1 MNATMIAA
9 NNIAKRE
16 YQKEYLEYWNS
27 TKDIT
32 GTGRPVDALISPLAP
47 FPAARR
53 EGYSYYGYST
63 FVNLLDYTSCVFPV
77 TTADKNVDVMDK
89 DFRPLSDE
97 DKEVAAGCENMDRPR
112 ALSSGLIENTDDPEI
127 FDGAHVGVQ
136 LIGRRLQE
144 EKVLALAEYLG
155 DKVKQ

>member
-1 MNATMIAA
+1 MYDGGANIHEAFSLSGEEIAPQVARSYYHTPKDQMNATMIAA
-9 NNIAKRE
+9 NNVAKRE

-27 TKDIT
+27 TKDLT

-47 FPAARR
+47 FPAARQ

-97 DKEVAAGCENMDRPR
+97 DKEVAAGCEYIYP
-112 ALSSGLIENTDDPEI
+112 A
-127 FDGAHVGVQ
+127 
-136 LIGRRLQE
+136 RLCCR
-144 EKVLALAEYLG
+144 
-155 DKVKQ
+155 D

>member
-9 NNIAKRE
+9 NNVAKRE

-27 TKDIT
+27 TKDLT
-32 GTGRPVDALISPLAP
+32 GTGRPVDGLIAPLAP
-47 FPAARR
+47 FPAARQ

-77 TTADKNVDVMDK
+77 TTADKNIDVMDE

-97 DKEVAAGCENMDRPR
+97 DKEVAAGCKHMSP
-112 ALSSGLIENTDDPEI
+112 ATVLSSG
-127 FDGAHVGVQ
+127 
-136 LIGRRLQE
+136 
-144 EKVLALAEYLG
+144 
-155 DKVKQ
+155 